1 MPALTASSLALT
13 TSSRARQFWRQ
24 EWSWA
29 SSWALTL
36 RSGGR
41 VVIGV
46 AEVLRV
52 WEFQDEPD
60 TADVHGEHEGVQVA
74 LGGVGEAVGAVAV
87 GGFQIS
93 TCAALGYNASETAT

>member
-1 MPALTASSLALT
+1 MPTLTASSLALT

-24 EWSWA
+24 DWSWA
-29 SSWALTL
+29 LSWALTL

-52 WEFQDEPD
+52 WEFQDEAD
-60 TADVHGEHEGVQVA
+60 TAVVHGEPEGVQVA

-87 GGFQIS
+87 GGFGS
-93 TCAALGYNASETAT
+93 RPMPRWVTMRR